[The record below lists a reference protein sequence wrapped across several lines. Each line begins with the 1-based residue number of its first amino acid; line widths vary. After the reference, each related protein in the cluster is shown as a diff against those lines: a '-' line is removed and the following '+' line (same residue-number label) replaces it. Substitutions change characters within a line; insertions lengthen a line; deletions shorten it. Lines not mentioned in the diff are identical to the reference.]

1 MNRPLD
7 GWISLIWLDRMCLM
21 WTDRQTD
28 RQTNTEEEDEK
39 KARVLDTRQHVLEW
53 MDDELCV
60 FWLAAQCWSHG
71 GSPVMARQLALE
83 RKKIKHSNTPAAQAN
98 LLQHTLSNLKSPLIT
113 PNTNTL
119 EMTEMCLIS
128 QYTVSWR
135 GNDHASVM
143 IVYASLKQQH

>member
-60 FWLAAQCWSHG
+60 FWLAAQC
-71 GSPVMARQLALE
+71 
-83 RKKIKHSNTPAAQAN
+83 
-98 LLQHTLSNLKSPLIT
+98 
-113 PNTNTL
+113 
-119 EMTEMCLIS
+119 
-128 QYTVSWR
+128 
-135 GNDHASVM
+135 
-143 IVYASLKQQH
+143 